1 MSDVMGLGARVT
13 SDIGHRTS
21 DDEPTIVACATAVG
35 GNSALIR
42 VSGSSAAS
50 IAQRAGV
57 RLAPAWEVAAHDW
70 PLAGGRCPC
79 RVVLA
84 SGPRSFTGFDLVEI
98 TLPGS
103 ADLIALAL
111 DALIAAGAQ
120 PASPGAFAR
129 QALANGRLTLDRAE
143 AILAVAQAGDA
154 AAARQ
159 AIARL
164 RGALADDVATVRR
177 QVIDVRALVEA
188 GLDFIDEADVRAY
201 DPARLRSMLSEV
213 RSVLAR
219 WRVTAD
225 ALEGEPVVCL
235 VGPAN
240 AGKSAL
246 FNRLAGAN
254 ALVSSVAGTTRDWLD
269 ARWDVGGRTV
279 RLIDTAGWLDTAS
292 GLDADG
298 IAAGRRT
305 IAGAALVLAC
315 SAPDAP
321 LPHQTQ
327 QTQQTQQNDLPAT
340 AVVIA
345 TKADLVAMPDPRAVL
360 AVSANDGTG
369 LVQLTGLVAD
379 RLAAVGAGEPRQQR
393 LLAGVDVLLAQLTT
407 HLPGDELLAD
417 DLRRISDLLGDLLGL
432 TTTDDVLEAI
442 FSRFCIG
449 K

>member
-35 GNSALIR
+35 GDSALIR
-42 VSGSSAAS
+42 LSGSSAAS

-57 RLAPAWEVAAHDW
+57 RLAPAWEVTTHDW

-79 RVVLA
+79 RTVLA

-98 TLPGS
+98 MLPGS
-103 ADLIALAL
+103 ADLVALAL
-111 DALIAAGAQ
+111 DALIAAGAE

-201 DPARLRSMLSEV
+201 DPARLRSLLSEV

-254 ALVSSVAGTTRDWLD
+254 ALVSPVAGTTRDWLD
-269 ARWDVGGRTV
+269 ARWEVGGRTV
-279 RLIDTAGWLDTAS
+279 RLIDTAGWLDAAR

-321 LPHQTQ
+321 LMQ
-327 QTQQTQQNDLPAT
+327 QHDLPAT

-345 TKADLVAMPDPRAVL
+345 TKADLVARPDPRAVL

-393 LLAGVDVLLAQLTT
+393 LLAEVDVLLARLTT

-417 DLRRISDLLGDLLGL
+417 DLRRTSDLLGDLLGI